1 MLIEAPT
8 DDCVGQPNK
17 DKSTTPRK
25 ERKAGTTKTAFPEC
39 TMRWILV
46 RLYHGG
52 KKCQN
57 RESVLN
63 SFLIPKGK
71 YTFVLEILCNF
82 SFDPRFNQ
90 QVSNR
95 NMHDK
100 LVHIN

>member
-1 MLIEAPT
+1 MPIEAPT

-52 KKCQN
+52 KKMSKQRICF
-57 RESVLN
+57 E
-63 SFLIPKGK
+63 FIP
-71 YTFVLEILCNF
+71 
-82 SFDPRFNQ
+82 DPKRQ
-90 QVSNR
+90 IYICIR
-95 NMHDK
+95 NTM
-100 LVHIN
+100 